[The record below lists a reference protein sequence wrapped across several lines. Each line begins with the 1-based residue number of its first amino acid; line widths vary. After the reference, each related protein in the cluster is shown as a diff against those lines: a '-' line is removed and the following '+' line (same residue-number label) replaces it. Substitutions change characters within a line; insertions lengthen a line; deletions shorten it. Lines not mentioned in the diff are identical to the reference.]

1 MSDGRGEMRRRFW
14 AEAGLAGLS
23 AFLGVLTLVW
33 RDWIEG
39 VTGWSPDRHNGSI
52 EWLIVVALLALALF
66 LGGLARREAR
76 TAPGS

>member
-1 MSDGRGEMRRRFW
+1 MRRRFW

-39 VTGWSPDRHNGSI
+39 VTGWDPDRHNGSL

-76 TAPGS
+76 TAASR

>member
-14 AEAGLAGLS
+14 DEAGLAGLS
-23 AFLGVLTLVW
+23 ASLGVLTLVW

-39 VTGWSPDRHNGSI
+39 VSGWSPDRHTGSL
-52 EWLIVVALLALALF
+52 EWLIVVGLLALALF

-76 TAPGS
+76 TALRG

>member
-1 MSDGRGEMRRRFW
+1 MSDGRGDMRRRFW

-39 VTGWSPDRHNGSI
+39 VTGWDPDRHNGSL

-76 TAPGS
+76 HAVS